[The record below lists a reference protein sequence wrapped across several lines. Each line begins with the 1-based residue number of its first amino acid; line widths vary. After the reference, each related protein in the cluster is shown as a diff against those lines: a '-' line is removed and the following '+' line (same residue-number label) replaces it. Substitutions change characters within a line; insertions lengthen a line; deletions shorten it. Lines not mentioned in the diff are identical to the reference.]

1 MPLFKYSALAADGKT
16 VSGLLEADSA
26 VRVQQ
31 MLKENRQYALKIDEA
46 GTGSMSLSRAAP
58 LKDLAVFTRQFH
70 AMMRSGVTV
79 VKCLDL
85 LYQQT
90 NNKRLKEIIFRVYE
104 SVQRGDLLSESL
116 RKQVGVFPELMIAMV
131 DTGEASGTL
140 DIILGKLADNF
151 DKDMKVRRKV
161 QSAMIYP
168 IVLTVLMIVVV
179 TGLVM
184 FVLPMFVGMFE
195 SSGVELPL
203 PTRMLLGLSEFLGS
217 YWYIV
222 LFFIILAGV
231 LFRTWISSENGRL
244 QWDEL
249 KLKIP
254 VVKGLLLKL
263 YSSRLTRTL
272 ATLVNAGLPL
282 LNAMD
287 ISARVIGNKFI
298 AKHMA
303 QAREDVRSGVTLSQ
317 ALRRTGVFPVMVYS
331 MIGIGEES
339 GTLDSMLET
348 TADYYDEEAEKAMGQ
363 MVALM
368 EPALIIIMAA
378 MVGFIVISI
387 VLPIFDMS
395 STVQ

>member
-1 MPLFKYSALAADGKT
+1 MPLFKYSAMSANGKT
-16 VSGLLEADSA
+16 ISGMMESDSA
-26 VRVQQ
+26 TRVQQ
-31 MLKENRQYALKIDEA
+31 TLKDMQQYALKIDE
-46 GTGSMSLSRAAP
+46 TGSGSKQLRRGAP
-58 LKDLAVFTRQFH
+58 LKDLAVFCRQFY
-70 AMMRSGVTV
+70 AMMRSGVSV

-90 NNKRLKEIIFRVYE
+90 TNKKLKETIFRVYE

-116 RKQVGVFPELMIAMV
+116 RKQTGVFPEIMISMV

-140 DIILGKLADNF
+140 DQILGKLAIAF
-151 DKDMKVRRKV
+151 EKDLKVRRKI

-168 IVLTVLMIVVV
+168 IVLTALAFTVV
-179 TGLVM
+179 TGLVT

-195 SSGVELPL
+195 SSKVALPM
-203 PTRMLLGLSEFLGS
+203 PTQILLGMSTFIRS
-217 YWYIV
+217 YWYLIIFIV
-222 LFFIILAGV
+222 IMAVVGFK
-231 LFRTWISSENGRL
+231 TWSNSEKGRF
-244 QWDEL
+244 QWDHFKL
-249 KLKIP
+249 KLPVLKGSLSKI
-254 VVKGLLLKL
+254 

-287 ISARVIGNKFI
+287 IAARVIGNKYITKFMNQ
-298 AKHMA
+298 AKD
-303 QAREDVRSGVTLSQ
+303 DVRSGVSLSQ
-317 ALRRTGVFPVMVYS
+317 AIRKTAVFPPMVAS

-348 TADYYDEEAEKAMGQ
+348 TADYFDEESDKALTQ

-368 EPALIIIMAA
+368 EPALIIVMAA
-378 MVGFIVISI
+378 LVGFIVISI
-387 VLPIFDMS
+387 VMPIFDMS

>member
-1 MPLFKYSALAADGKT
+1 MPLFKYQALAADGKT
-16 VSGLLEADSA
+16 VSGLLEADNVA
-26 VRVQQ
+26 RVQQ
-31 MLKENRQYALKIDEA
+31 MLKENRQYALKVEEA
-46 GTGSMSLSRAAP
+46 GTGSVSLTRAAP

-90 NNKRLKEIIFRVYE
+90 TNKRLKEIIFRVYE

-116 RKQVGVFPELMIAMV
+116 RKQTGVFPELMIAMV

-140 DIILGKLADNF
+140 DTILGKLADNF
-151 DKDMKVRRKV
+151 EKDMKVRRKV
-161 QSAMIYP
+161 QGAMIYP

-179 TGLVM
+179 TGLIM

-203 PTRMLLGLSEFLGS
+203 PTRMLLGMSDFLTH

-222 LFFIILAGV
+222 LFFVILAVV
-231 LFRTWISSENGRL
+231 LFKVWSSSDNGRL

-249 KLKIP
+249 KLKLP
-254 VVKGLLLKL
+254 VVKGLLQKL

-282 LNAMD
+282 LHAMD

-298 AKHMA
+298 SKHMA
-303 QAREDVRSGVTLSQ
+303 QAREDVRSGVALSQ

-339 GTLDSMLET
+339 GTLDSMLGT

-368 EPALIIIMAA
+368 EPALIIVMAA

>member
-16 VSGLLEADSA
+16 INGLLEADNMI
-26 VRVQQ
+26 RVQQ
-31 MLKENRQYALKIDEA
+31 MLKENRQYALKIEEA
-46 GTGSMSLSRAAP
+46 GTGSLSLSRAAP

-90 NNKRLKEIIFRVYE
+90 TNKRLKEIIFRVYE
-104 SVQRGDLLSESL
+104 GVQRGDLLSESF
-116 RKQVGVFPELMIAMV
+116 RKQTGVFPELMIAMV

-140 DIILGKLADNF
+140 DTILGKLADNF

-179 TGLVM
+179 TGLIM

-203 PTRMLLGLSEFLGS
+203 PTRMLLGMSEFLGS
-217 YWYIV
+217 FWYIV
-222 LFFIILAGV
+222 LFFIILAAV
-231 LFRTWISSENGRL
+231 LFKTWSASENGRL
-244 QWDEL
+244 QWDAL

-254 VVKGLLLKL
+254 IVKGLLLKL

-287 ISARVIGNKFI
+287 ISARVIGNKFV

-363 MVALM
+363 MVSLM
-368 EPALIIIMAA
+368 EPMLIIIMAA